1 MPFLKNVF
9 HSKPSSSTSSS
20 PSESPLSSTRSL
32 GSKRKLTR
40 QRKLRHVTEFDLGL
54 QPVDDRSKSLP
65 VSPNSGSLSPPN
77 FRHWPVNAVPQPLP
91 LPESLSGFKT
101 GDSSQSNGRGRGGEV
116 IDNIFFYEIIRQ
128 SPNHVARKS
137 PTVPTYHRRGFR
149 QENASDAQSFR
160 LNVPARSAPTSGFSS
175 PAVSPQRFHSVN
187 FLHSSYDLPR
197 ESKSSNDGNAVST
210 SHVLPERITASPDHS
225 PLHSP
230 ILLSPHRG
238 TRNPSGIARHSIYK
252 SLPESPVAWPEG
264 NNSIV
269 HPLPLPPGAPVPSHS
284 PSPSHSLKPSHTTNG
299 SSTKGQWQKEKL
311 IGRGT
316 YGSVYIAIN
325 RNDGAMCAMKEVD
338 VISNDSKS
346 AECIKQL
353 EQEIKV
359 LQQLDH
365 PNIVQYLGSEIIE
378 DRFCIY
384 LEYVHPG
391 SVNNYVRE
399 HCGSITESVV
409 RSFTRHILSG
419 LAYLHSTNT
428 IHRDIKGAN
437 LLVNASGVVKLADF
451 GLAKHLTKYA
461 VDLSLKGSP
470 YWMAPEVLQSMMRK
484 DSNPELAFAVDIWSV
499 GCTVIE
505 MLTGKPPWS
514 EYNGV
519 QALFNV
525 LNRSPSIPE
534 TLSAEGKDFLRK
546 CFQRDPADRPTAAAL
561 LDHPFVRNKQDQV
574 SSCRREFSGL
584 KLHDASMSLINKNR
598 QNLRSVSPCNWTQKG
613 KAPSNGTNFSVIA
626 LLVQYLILNL
636 QTILVHPQQISGS
649 ICKLS
654 LQILLAVGHARA
666 GKYNNHLTTRTPGRE
681 IQCSKDH
688 RRIISRDH
696 NFMYSVVT

>member
-9 HSKPSSSTSSS
+9 LSKPSSSSSSS

-77 FRHWPVNAVPQPLP
+77 FRHWSTPAVPQPLP
-91 LPESLSGFKT
+91 LPESHLGFKA
-101 GDSSQSNGRGRGGEV
+101 SEVSQSNGRGKGGEGNSSCFV
-116 IDNIFFYEIIRQ
+116 NAGK
-128 SPNHVARKS
+128 SPVHVARKS

-149 QENASDAQSFR
+149 QADAGEAQSFR

-175 PAVSPQRFHSVN
+175 PTVSPQRFRSVDI
-187 FLHSSYDLPR
+187 LPSSYDLPR
-197 ESKSSNDGNAVST
+197 EFKISNDGNVVCT

-238 TRNPSGIARHSIYK
+238 TRNPSGIARHSNYK

-269 HPLPLPPGAPVPSHS
+269 HPLPLPPGAPVPSY
-284 PSPSHSLKPSHTTNG
+284 SPSHSLKTSHPTNG

-338 VISNDSKS
+338 VVSYDSKS

-391 SVNNYVRE
+391 SVNSYVRE

-461 VDLSLKGSP
+461 VNLSLKGSP
-470 YWMAPEVLQSMMRK
+470 YWMAPEVLQSMMRN
-484 DSNPELAFAVDIWSV
+484 DSKPELAFAVDIWSL

-514 EYNGV
+514 EFNGV

-525 LNRSPSIPE
+525 LNRSPTIPE
-534 TLSAEGKDFLRK
+534 TLSAEGKDFLEK
-546 CFQRDPADRPTAAAL
+546 CFQRNPADRPTAVQL
-561 LDHPFVRNKQDQV
+561 LDHPFIRNKQDQV
-574 SSCRREFSGL
+574 SSCRQEFSGL
-584 KLHDASMSLINKNR
+584 KLQDASMSPVNR
-598 QNLRSVSPCNWTQKG
+598 NRPNLTPVSPGPWMQKG
-613 KAPSNGTNFSVIA
+613 KAPSNGIARAVSYPESPDHFGTSSTNFKEHSHTKNSSTSSTWSRKSRK
-626 LLVQYLILNL
+626 VQQSPY
-636 QTILVHPQQISGS
+636 H
-649 ICKLS
+649 
-654 LQILLAVGHARA
+654 
-666 GKYNNHLTTRTPGRE
+666 
-681 IQCSKDH
+681 
-688 RRIISRDH
+688 
-696 NFMYSVVT
+696 